1 MSQPIALGAV
11 LGGRYKVTA
20 SLLSTAEDDHVLQGE
35 DQILRRRV
43 SILVPSPGHES
54 LLVDNARALA
64 AGAGH
69 SGFQVLDMGQT
80 EDSTYLVTSYAPAA
94 DLLDALLVEDDDADD
109 YSLSDDI
116 FGDSRSAASS
126 AYIYEEP
133 DPTQP
138 QQTVSRDAAPSPE
151 RPAVTRWSASDYD
164 DYDDAPA
171 APSVRNKLGFARK
184 VRPDAVRST
193 MFDRAAT
200 RGAGAGAAGGAT
212 AASSAERI
220 DPTYDG
226 DNRYESYERT
236 EGKPERLDEQPSTSP
251 SARED
256 DAGHEGTAAIRTVAP
271 ASGAATG
278 RTSASTGDDPARDVP
293 AREARTHDAPASH
306 TASDDDAA
314 ALPGT
319 AHGDDAA
326 PLDDP
331 AAPARTA
338 AGGSD
343 AAASAESV
351 GTANAAGGGM
361 NAAATTAAAGGI
373 AGAAA
378 ASSSNARAGHSP
390 AAIDTAAAHP
400 ADGTS
405 EPGAGAA
412 TEHDAD
418 PAGAAGAG
426 GSRSGS
432 TERSRKG
439 PLRWLLLLLL
449 IIALIAA
456 IVLGFRGLGAL
467 TGQFGEDG
475 AQQQSAAPSGP
486 AGSPAASNTPTPA
499 ASPQIATVTRVT
511 QDPNFMSDTDATLGQ
526 ATDGNAGTSWLSYGF
541 SSPQFGNLVQY
552 AGLAAQLQNPAPV
565 QELTIQ
571 QDGGAGGQFT
581 VYVSDSPS
589 LDGAQEVGTGS
600 FTGPQVSVPLSEAAR
615 ENPHRYVLVVWNEL
629 PRLSNPIG
637 GYPYGLRISELS
649 VR

>member
-43 SILVPSPGHES
+43 SILVPSPAHES
-54 LLVDNARALA
+54 LLVDNARSLA

-138 QQTVSRDAAPSPE
+138 QDTVSRDPE
-151 RPAVTRWSASDYD
+151 SSARPAVTRWDASDYD

-200 RGAGAGAAGGAT
+200 RGAAGAT
-212 AASSAERI
+212 AATSAEGI

-236 EGKPERLDEQPSTSP
+236 EGKPERLDEQPSAP
-251 SARED
+251 RSARDD
-256 DAGHEGTAAIRTVAP
+256 DAAHDGTAALRTVAP
-271 ASGAATG
+271 ASGAAAG
-278 RTSASTGDDPARDVP
+278 HAS
-293 AREARTHDAPASH
+293 
-306 TASDDDAA
+306 ASDDDAA
-314 ALPGT
+314 AL
-319 AHGDDAA
+319 
-326 PLDDP
+326 DDP
-331 AAPARTA
+331 AVPARTA

-351 GTANAAGGGM
+351 GTADAAGGGMM

-378 ASSSNARAGHSP
+378 ASSANTPAGHSP
-390 AAIDTAAAHP
+390 AGTDTAAARTE
-400 ADGTS
+400 DGTR
-405 EPGAGAA
+405 EPAAGAVA
-412 TEHDAD
+412 GTAHAAEHEHAAA
-418 PAGAAGAG
+418 PAGAG
-426 GSRSGS
+426 GARSGS

-467 TGQFGEDG
+467 TGQFGQGG
-475 AQQQSAAPSGP
+475 APQENAAPSGP
-486 AGSPAASNTPTPA
+486 AGSPAASNTPSPA
-499 ASPQIATVTRVT
+499 ATPQIGTVTRVT
-511 QDPNFMSDTDATLGQ
+511 QDPNFMADTDATLGQ
-526 ATDGNAGTSWLSYGF
+526 ATDGNPGTSWLSYGF
-541 SSPQFGNLVQY
+541 SNPQFGNLVQY
-552 AGLAAQLQNPAPV
+552 VGLAAQLQDPAPV
-565 QELTIQ
+565 RELTIQ
-571 QDGGAGGQFT
+571 QDGGTGGQFT

-589 LDGAQEVGTGS
+589 LDGAQQVGTGS
-600 FTGPQVSVPLSEAAR
+600 FTGPQVSVPLSKAAQN
-615 ENPHRYVLVVWNEL
+615 NPHRYVLVVWNEL
-629 PRLSNPIG
+629 PRLNNPIG

>member
-43 SILVPSPGHES
+43 SILVPSPAHES
-54 LLVDNARALA
+54 LLVDNARSLA

-138 QQTVSRDAAPSPE
+138 QDTVSRDPE
-151 RPAVTRWSASDYD
+151 SSARPAVTRWDASDYD

-200 RGAGAGAAGGAT
+200 RGTAGAT
-212 AASSAERI
+212 AATSAEGI

-236 EGKPERLDEQPSTSP
+236 EGKPERLDEQPSAP
-251 SARED
+251 RSARDD
-256 DAGHEGTAAIRTVAP
+256 DAAHDGTAAIRTVAP
-271 ASGAATG
+271 ASGAAAG
-278 RTSASTGDDPARDVP
+278 HAS
-293 AREARTHDAPASH
+293 
-306 TASDDDAA
+306 ASDDDAA
-314 ALPGT
+314 ALPDT
-319 AHGDDAA
+319 APGDDAA
-326 PLDDP
+326 ALDDP

-361 NAAATTAAAGGI
+361 MNAAATTAAAGGI

-378 ASSSNARAGHSP
+378 ASSANAPAGHSP
-390 AAIDTAAAHP
+390 AGTDTAAARTE
-400 ADGTS
+400 DGTR
-405 EPGAGAA
+405 EPAAGAA
-412 TEHDAD
+412 AGTAYAAEREHAAD
-418 PAGAAGAG
+418 PAGAGGA
-426 GSRSGS
+426 RSGS

-439 PLRWLLLLLL
+439 PLRWLLPLLL
-449 IIALIAA
+449 IIALLAA

-467 TGQFGEDG
+467 TGQFGQGG
-475 AQQQSAAPSGP
+475 APQENAAPSGP
-486 AGSPAASNTPTPA
+486 AGSPAASNTPSPA
-499 ASPQIATVTRVT
+499 ATPQIGTVTRVT
-511 QDPNFMSDTDATLGQ
+511 QDPNFMADTDATLGQ
-526 ATDGNAGTSWLSYGF
+526 ATDGNPGTSWLSYGF
-541 SSPQFGNLVQY
+541 SNPQFGNLVQY
-552 AGLAAQLQNPAPV
+552 VGLAAQLQDPAPV
-565 QELTIQ
+565 RELTIQ
-571 QDGGAGGQFT
+571 QDGGTGGQFT

-589 LDGAQEVGTGS
+589 LDGAQQVGTGS
-600 FTGPQVSVPLSEAAR
+600 FTGPQVSVPLSEAAQ
-615 ENPHRYVLVVWNEL
+615 NDPHRYVLVVWNEL
-629 PRLSNPIG
+629 PRLNNPIG

>member
-43 SILVPSPGHES
+43 SILVPSPAHES
-54 LLVDNARALA
+54 LLVDNARSLA

-80 EDSTYLVTSYAPAA
+80 EDSTYLVTSYAPTA

-138 QQTVSRDAAPSPE
+138 QETVSRDPEPSA
-151 RPAVTRWSASDYD
+151 RPAVTRWNASDYD

-171 APSVRNKLGFARK
+171 APSVRNKFGFARK

-200 RGAGAGAAGGAT
+200 RGAAAGAT
-212 AASSAERI
+212 AATSATGI

-236 EGKPERLDEQPSTSP
+236 EGKPERLDEQPSAP
-251 SARED
+251 RSARDD
-256 DAGHEGTAAIRTVAP
+256 DAAHDATAAIRTVAP
-271 ASGAATG
+271 ASGAAAG
-278 RTSASTGDDPARDVP
+278 HAS
-293 AREARTHDAPASH
+293 
-306 TASDDDAA
+306 ASDDAA
-314 ALPGT
+314 SLPDT
-319 AHGDDAA
+319 APGDDAA

-361 NAAATTAAAGGI
+361 MNAAATTAAAGGI
-373 AGAAA
+373 AGATV
-378 ASSSNARAGHSP
+378 ASSANASAGHSP
-390 AAIDTAAAHP
+390 AGTDTAAART
-400 ADGTS
+400 ADGTR
-405 EPGAGAA
+405 EPAAGAA
-412 TEHDAD
+412 AGTAHAAEREHAAD
-418 PAGAAGAG
+418 PAGAGGA
-426 GSRSGS
+426 RTGS

-467 TGQFGEDG
+467 TGQFGQGG
-475 AQQQSAAPSGP
+475 APQENAAPSGP
-486 AGSPAASNTPTPA
+486 AGSPAASNTPSPA
-499 ASPQIATVTRVT
+499 ATPQIGTVTRVT
-511 QDPNFMSDTDATLGQ
+511 QDPNFMAGTDATLGQ
-526 ATDGNAGTSWLSYGF
+526 ATDGNPGTSWLSYGF
-541 SSPQFGNLVQY
+541 SNPQFGNLVQY
-552 AGLAAQLQNPAPV
+552 VGLAAQLQDPAPV
-565 QELTIQ
+565 RELTIR
-571 QDGGAGGQFT
+571 QDGGTGGQFT

-589 LDGAQEVGTGS
+589 LNGAQQVGTGS
-600 FTGPQVSVPLSEAAR
+600 FTGPQVSVPLSEAAQ
-615 ENPHRYVLVVWNEL
+615 NDPHRYVLVVWNEL
-629 PRLSNPIG
+629 PRLNNPIG

>member
-43 SILVPSPGHES
+43 SILVPSPAHES
-54 LLVDNARALA
+54 LLVDNARSLA

-94 DLLDALLVEDDDADD
+94 DLLDALLVEDDDAED

-138 QQTVSRDAAPSPE
+138 QDTVSRDPE
-151 RPAVTRWSASDYD
+151 SSARPAVTRWDASDYD

-200 RGAGAGAAGGAT
+200 RGTAGAT
-212 AASSAERI
+212 AATSAEGI

-236 EGKPERLDEQPSTSP
+236 EGKPERLDEQPSAP
-251 SARED
+251 RSARDD
-256 DAGHEGTAAIRTVAP
+256 DAAHDGTAAIRTVAP
-271 ASGAATG
+271 ASGAAAG
-278 RTSASTGDDPARDVP
+278 HAS
-293 AREARTHDAPASH
+293 
-306 TASDDDAA
+306 ASDDDAA
-314 ALPGT
+314 ALPDT
-319 AHGDDAA
+319 APGDDAA
-326 PLDDP
+326 ALDDP

-351 GTANAAGGGM
+351 GTADAAGGGMM
-361 NAAATTAAAGGI
+361 NAAATTAAVGGI

-378 ASSSNARAGHSP
+378 ASSANAPAGHSP
-390 AAIDTAAAHP
+390 AGTDTAAARTE
-400 ADGTS
+400 DGTR
-405 EPGAGAA
+405 EPAAGAA
-412 TEHDAD
+412 AGTAYAAEREHAAD
-418 PAGAAGAG
+418 PAGAGGA
-426 GSRSGS
+426 RSGS

-439 PLRWLLLLLL
+439 PLRWLLPLLL

-467 TGQFGEDG
+467 TGQFGQGG
-475 AQQQSAAPSGP
+475 APQENAAPSGP
-486 AGSPAASNTPTPA
+486 AGSPAASNTPSPA
-499 ASPQIATVTRVT
+499 ATPQIGTVTRVT
-511 QDPNFMSDTDATLGQ
+511 QDPNFMADTDATLGQ
-526 ATDGNAGTSWLSYGF
+526 ATDGNPGTSWLSYGF
-541 SSPQFGNLVQY
+541 SNPQFGNLVQY
-552 AGLAAQLQNPAPV
+552 VGLAAQLQDPAPV
-565 QELTIQ
+565 RELTIQ
-571 QDGGAGGQFT
+571 QDGGTGGQFT

-589 LDGAQEVGTGS
+589 LDGAQQVGTGS
-600 FTGPQVSVPLSEAAR
+600 FTGPQVSVPLSEAAQ
-615 ENPHRYVLVVWNEL
+615 NDPHRYVLVVWNEL
-629 PRLSNPIG
+629 PRLNNPIG
-637 GYPYGLRISELS
+637 GYPYGLRISEVS

>member
-43 SILVPSPGHES
+43 SILVPSPAHES
-54 LLVDNARALA
+54 LLVDNARSLA

-138 QQTVSRDAAPSPE
+138 QDTVSRDPE
-151 RPAVTRWSASDYD
+151 SSARPAVTRWDASDYD

-200 RGAGAGAAGGAT
+200 RGTAGAT
-212 AASSAERI
+212 AATSAEGI

-236 EGKPERLDEQPSTSP
+236 EGKPERLDEQPSAP
-251 SARED
+251 RSARDD
-256 DAGHEGTAAIRTVAP
+256 DAAHDGTAAIRTVAP
-271 ASGAATG
+271 ASGAAAG
-278 RTSASTGDDPARDVP
+278 HVS
-293 AREARTHDAPASH
+293 
-306 TASDDDAA
+306 ASDDDAA
-314 ALPGT
+314 SLPDT
-319 AHGDDAA
+319 APGDEAA

-351 GTANAAGGGM
+351 GTADAAGGGMM

-378 ASSSNARAGHSP
+378 ASSANTPAGHFP
-390 AAIDTAAAHP
+390 AGTDTAAARTE
-400 ADGTS
+400 DGTR
-405 EPGAGAA
+405 EPAASAAAGTAYAA
-412 TEHDAD
+412 EREHAAD
-418 PAGAAGAG
+418 PAGAGGA
-426 GSRSGS
+426 RSGS

-467 TGQFGEDG
+467 TGQFGQGG
-475 AQQQSAAPSGP
+475 APQENAAPSEP
-486 AGSPAASNTPTPA
+486 AGSPAASNTPSPA
-499 ASPQIATVTRVT
+499 ATPQIGTVTRVT
-511 QDPNFMSDTDATLGQ
+511 QDPNFMADTDATLGQ
-526 ATDGNAGTSWLSYGF
+526 ATDGNPGTSWLSYGF
-541 SSPQFGNLVQY
+541 SNPQFGNLVQY
-552 AGLAAQLQNPAPV
+552 VGLAAQLQDPAPV
-565 QELTIQ
+565 RELTIQ
-571 QDGGAGGQFT
+571 QDGGTAGQFT

-589 LDGAQEVGTGS
+589 LDGAQQVGTGS
-600 FTGPQVSVPLSEAAR
+600 FTGPQVSVPLSEAAQ
-615 ENPHRYVLVVWNEL
+615 NDPHRYVLVVWNEL
-629 PRLSNPIG
+629 PRLNNPIG

>member
-43 SILVPSPGHES
+43 SILVPSPAHES
-54 LLVDNARALA
+54 LLVDNARSLA

-116 FGDSRSAASS
+116 FGDSRSAAST

-138 QQTVSRDAAPSPE
+138 QDTVSRDPE
-151 RPAVTRWSASDYD
+151 SSARPAVTRWDASDYD

-193 MFDRAAT
+193 MYDRAAT
-200 RGAGAGAAGGAT
+200 RGAAAGAT
-212 AASSAERI
+212 AATSAEGI

-236 EGKPERLDEQPSTSP
+236 EGKPGRLDEQPSAP
-251 SARED
+251 RSARDD
-256 DAGHEGTAAIRTVAP
+256 DAAHDGTAALRTVAP
-271 ASGAATG
+271 ASGAAAG
-278 RTSASTGDDPARDVP
+278 HIS
-293 AREARTHDAPASH
+293 
-306 TASDDDAA
+306 ASDDDAA
-314 ALPGT
+314 SLPDT
-319 AHGDDAA
+319 APGDDAA
-326 PLDDP
+326 ALDDP

-361 NAAATTAAAGGI
+361 MNAAATTAAAGGI

-378 ASSSNARAGHSP
+378 ASSANAPAGHSP
-390 AAIDTAAAHP
+390 AGTDTAAARTE
-400 ADGTS
+400 DGTR
-405 EPGAGAA
+405 EPAAGAA
-412 TEHDAD
+412 AGTAYAAEREHAAD
-418 PAGAAGAG
+418 PAGAGGA
-426 GSRSGS
+426 RSGS

-467 TGQFGEDG
+467 TGQFGQGG
-475 AQQQSAAPSGP
+475 APQENAAPSGP
-486 AGSPAASNTPTPA
+486 AGSPAASNTPNPA
-499 ASPQIATVTRVT
+499 ATPQIGTVTRVT
-511 QDPNFMSDTDATLGQ
+511 QDPNFMADTDATLGQ
-526 ATDGNAGTSWLSYGF
+526 ATDGNPETSWLSYGF
-541 SSPQFGNLVQY
+541 SNPQFGNLVQY
-552 AGLAAQLQNPAPV
+552 VGLAAQLQDPAPV
-565 QELTIQ
+565 RELTIQ
-571 QDGGAGGQFT
+571 QDGGTGGQFT

-589 LDGAQEVGTGS
+589 LDGAQQVGTGS
-600 FTGPQVSVPLSEAAR
+600 FTGPQVSVPLSEAAQ
-615 ENPHRYVLVVWNEL
+615 NDPHRYVLVVWNEL
-629 PRLSNPIG
+629 PRLNNPIG

>member
-43 SILVPSPGHES
+43 SILVPSPAHES
-54 LLVDNARALA
+54 LLVDNARSLA

-138 QQTVSRDAAPSPE
+138 QDTVSRDPE
-151 RPAVTRWSASDYD
+151 SSARPAVTRWNASDYD

-200 RGAGAGAAGGAT
+200 RGAAAGAT
-212 AASSAERI
+212 AATSAEGI

-236 EGKPERLDEQPSTSP
+236 EGKPGRLDEQPSAP
-251 SARED
+251 RSARDD
-256 DAGHEGTAAIRTVAP
+256 DATHDGTAAIRTVAP
-271 ASGAATG
+271 ASGAAAG
-278 RTSASTGDDPARDVP
+278 HVS
-293 AREARTHDAPASH
+293 
-306 TASDDDAA
+306 ASDDDAA
-314 ALPGT
+314 SLPDT
-319 AHGDDAA
+319 APGDDAA
-326 PLDDP
+326 ALDDP

-361 NAAATTAAAGGI
+361 MNAAATTGAAGGI

-378 ASSSNARAGHSP
+378 ASSANASAGHSP
-390 AAIDTAAAHP
+390 AGTDTAAARTE
-400 ADGTS
+400 DGTR
-405 EPGAGAA
+405 EPAAGAA
-412 TEHDAD
+412 AGTAHAAD
-418 PAGAAGAG
+418 PAGAGGA
-426 GSRSGS
+426 RSGS

-467 TGQFGEDG
+467 TGQFGQGG
-475 AQQQSAAPSGP
+475 APQENAAPSGP
-486 AGSPAASNTPTPA
+486 AGSPAASNTPSPA
-499 ASPQIATVTRVT
+499 ATPQIGTVTRVT
-511 QDPNFMSDTDATLGQ
+511 QDPNFMADTDATLGQ
-526 ATDGNAGTSWLSYGF
+526 ATDGNPGTAWLSYGF
-541 SSPQFGNLVQY
+541 SNPQFGNLVQY
-552 AGLAAQLQNPAPV
+552 VGLAAQLQDPAPV
-565 QELTIQ
+565 RELTIQ
-571 QDGGAGGQFT
+571 QDGGTGGQFT
-581 VYVSDSPS
+581 VYVSDRPS
-589 LDGAQEVGTGS
+589 LDGAQQVGTGS
-600 FTGPQVSVPLSEAAR
+600 FTGPQVSVPLSEAAQ
-615 ENPHRYVLVVWNEL
+615 NDPHRYVLVVWNEL
-629 PRLSNPIG
+629 PRLNNPIG